1 MTGKEIRLLGMAL
14 KALMD
19 NEMYDKVKEI
29 VDVMAEKENN
39 KKYGDNE

>member
-19 NEMYDKVKEI
+19 AQMYDKVRE
-29 VDVMAEKENN
+29 VVEVMAEKEGG
-39 KKYGDNE
+39 KKYEDKE